1 MITTLLLFLLLAA
14 AGVVPAAFLYLR
26 REPAA
31 PGRSLL
37 LGLRTAALLLV
48 ALLLVDPAL
57 PWDGDP
63 GGAER
68 HRWVLVDGS
77 RALDV
82 PHPDGGSLR
91 DHAVERATAEA
102 REGARLALA
111 GPEPEGIDATGLA
124 QAAPRPPV
132 RDLRPSLVR
141 LAEAGADSIILLSP
155 LRTSAAA
162 VERALE
168 GLPVAVRVERL
179 GEPVRNAGVLGL
191 ELPGRVAADEEVG
204 GSLTL
209 FGEGGDEGDSVL
221 VRVEE
226 GEREVERRRVPL
238 PRAGEPHRLALELPP
253 PADTGMVRYRASV
266 ELEGDVFG
274 MDDRR
279 VRYVRVGPPEGGIVL
294 VSLEPDWEPR
304 VLLPVLEAA
313 TGLDGEGYL
322 RVGDDA
328 WLPLV
333 RGDDP
338 VGIVPTDHFRERVPR
353 AGLLV
358 AHGGGDSV
366 PVWLR
371 EAVTEHPRVIHLP
384 TGSEGAR
391 LASVSPAQPRDG
403 EWMPNPDLPP
413 SPVGAYL
420 AGLPLGSLPPLSDL
434 RAAGADGGAPV
445 LLVRSPRGGESRPAL
460 VLRQGAAGRSAV
472 ALAQGFWRWGNRS
485 GDPREAYRGLWSG
498 VAGWLLA
505 DDAPLAGAGEVR
517 PLERVVALDDPLRW
531 EVSGGAG
538 RELELRFR
546 PADAESPVEE
556 RRVRLDDAGRGTSD
570 PLPPGRWRWEGQV
583 ELPPELPE
591 GEPQL
596 LSGAGEVEVEP
607 WTGVLTEPPLD
618 PVPEPPAPAE
628 VVAEGDGRDG
638 QPLRTHPAPYFLLVL
653 LLCAEWVGRRRV
665 GLR

>member
-1 MITTLLLFLLLAA
+1 MITTLLLFVVLAA
-14 AGVVPAAFLYLR
+14 VGVVPAAFLYLR

-31 PGRSLL
+31 PGRGLL
-37 LGLRTAALLLV
+37 LGLRAAALLLV
-48 ALLLVDPAL
+48 ALLLVDPTL
-57 PWDGDP
+57 PWDEAA
-63 GGAER
+63 GAPEP

-82 PHPDGGSLR
+82 PHPDGGTLR
-91 DHAVERATAEA
+91 DHAVERATREA

-111 GPEPEGIDATGLA
+111 GPEPEGVDTLALA
-124 QAAPRPPV
+124 QAAPRLPV

-141 LAEAGADSIILLSP
+141 LAEAGADSIVLLSS

-162 VERALE
+162 LERALE
-168 GLPVAVRVERL
+168 GLPVPVRVERL
-179 GEPVRNAGVLGL
+179 GEPVRNAGVLEL
-191 ELPGRVAADEEVG
+191 ELPGRVAADETVRG
-204 GSLTL
+204 GLTL
-209 FGEGGDEGDSVL
+209 FGEGGEEGDSL
-221 VRVEE
+221 WVRLEE
-226 GEREVERRRVPL
+226 GEREVERRRVAL

-266 ELEGDVFG
+266 ELEGDVFR
-274 MDDRR
+274 MDDQR
-279 VRYVRVGPPEGGIVL
+279 VRHVRVGPPEGGIVL

-304 VLLPVLEAA
+304 VLLPILEAA

-322 RVGDDA
+322 QVGDDA

-338 VGIVPTDHFRERVPR
+338 VGRLPTDHVRDRVPG
-353 AGLLV
+353 AGILV
-358 AHGGGDSV
+358 AHGVSGSV
-366 PVWLR
+366 PDWFR

-384 TGSEGAR
+384 TGTEGAR
-391 LASVSPAQPRDG
+391 LASISPAQPRDG
-403 EWMPNPDLPP
+403 EWMPSPDLPP

-420 AGLPLGSLPPLSDL
+420 AGLPLGSLPPLTDL
-434 RAAGADGGAPV
+434 RAPGAAAGAPV

-460 VLRQGAAGRSAV
+460 VLREGAAGRSAV
-472 ALAQGFWRWGNRS
+472 GLARGFWRWGHRS

-517 PLERVVALDDPLRW
+517 LLERVAALDEPLRW

-538 RELELRFR
+538 QELELRFR
-546 PADAESPVEE
+546 AMEVEAEV
-556 RRVRLDDAGRGTSD
+556 RRVRLDAMGRGTSD

-583 ELPPELPE
+583 EVPPELSE
-591 GEPQL
+591 GDPQL

-607 WTGVLTEPPLD
+607 WTGVLAEPPLD
-618 PVPEPPAPAE
+618 PVPESRDPAQA
-628 VVAEGDGRDG
+628 VAERAGRDG
-638 QPLRTHPAPYFLLVL
+638 RPLRTHPAPYFLLVL
-653 LLCAEWVGRRRV
+653 LLCVEWVGRRRV